1 MAYSINGQTMTYSQA
16 VNFLAGKAANALHYT
31 FEQAEE
37 LIRDYLYSIRPG
49 TMVVYQYITISCCRT
64 ERRR

>member
-1 MAYSINGQTMTYSQA
+1 MAYSINGQPMTYSQA
-16 VNFLAGKAANALHYT
+16 VNFLAEKAVDVLHYT
-31 FEQAEE
+31 FEQAKE

-49 TMVVYQYITISCCRT
+49 TMVVYQYITISCCRA

>member
-1 MAYSINGQTMTYSQA
+1 MAYSINGQPMTYLQA
-16 VNFLAGKAANALHYT
+16 VNYLAEKAAVALHYT
-31 FEQAEE
+31 LEQAKE
-37 LIRDYLYSIRPG
+37 LIRDYLFSIRPG